1 MILPKLFLFFLL
13 ITSIFTLASE
23 VNDIKLVDID
33 EFNVNYSEEDCKKV
47 KDIFKNIF
55 KQIYVYNDISKDPP
69 NETYYGIVNLTEE
82 FDKIPTSN
90 RKYLDF
96 YRDIKKV
103 IGKVKDL
110 HFYFSAKNYT
120 NNDIHINEI
129 YACLPISIYVKGNTS
144 DDAEMYIRA
153 FNYCSFN
160 TNEDIKQFINEH
172 INISIK
178 YINGIEPF
186 KFIQDFANQYIYV
199 KNKHAAFT
207 FMIDYFHFFPFELI
221 PLTKEELTDIEFT
234 FTDGET
240 LKLNYTVYSQKDFEN
255 DFLNFNQISNMLN
268 GGNDRDEIKWD
279 YSTKDKLGFQCR
291 IDNNNKVNVF
301 KQSSFMYSDDFDAVV
316 KKCFEEFYSNSFPI
330 IGIESKNPG
339 GLYLFPLVQ
348 QLTQLKIL
356 QRQHISIKLTEFM
369 DRVIPKNSFLDIET
383 CEPIQEFKNI
393 TDDYGNGIKHH
404 RTQVFSIMNL
414 VFLKELEKTRKR
426 LYEKNNFKK
435 PTEIIIF
442 TDFRSFSAASFL
454 IKGFQETGGA
464 IIVGYRGNPKLKGEP
479 LDASISPSGSLNF
492 IDQTEIGQT
501 LNECGFYFQFLTNM
515 ETFNYSYQGPNPI
528 PREYQINPVD
538 ERVNIYQAYDD
549 SLYDDFIKEAKKIFK
564 KYNEDQECNPDNEL
578 LLFEPDNNSCY
589 NFENIP
595 HAHGGYQ
602 CDKGTK
608 KWNTTCKPFYC
619 DIGYY
624 FDTYQNKCIEDLC
637 NKPEK
642 EEDKGNIGTYM
653 NGSSFF
659 LQVLFLITLWFI

>member
-13 ITSIFTLASE
+13 ITSIFTFSPE

-255 DFLNFNQISNMLN
+255 DFLNFNQISNILN
-268 GGNDRDEIKWD
+268 RGNDRDEIKWD

-316 KKCFEEFYSNSFPI
+316 EKCFEEFYSNSFPI

-549 SLYDDFIKEAKKIFK
+549 SLYDDFIKEAKK
-564 KYNEDQECNPDNEL
+564 
-578 LLFEPDNNSCY
+578 
-589 NFENIP
+589 NF
-595 HAHGGYQ
+595 
-602 CDKGTK
+602 
-608 KWNTTCKPFYC
+608 
-619 DIGYY
+619 
-624 FDTYQNKCIEDLC
+624 
-637 NKPEK
+637 
-642 EEDKGNIGTYM
+642 
-653 NGSSFF
+653 
-659 LQVLFLITLWFI
+659 